1 MQKSNISIPKNL
13 AFFFYKNKSMC
24 QGLEKS
30 LSISR
35 RILEV
40 KAQLLSLLTEVIQY
54 ILGMLIEEEV
64 SYEISKVTNKTWKL
78 FFMFVGQI
86 M

>member
-1 MQKSNISIPKNL
+1 
-13 AFFFYKNKSMC
+13 MC

-40 KAQLLSLLTEVIQY
+40 KAQLLSLLTEVIHPW
-54 ILGMLIEEEV
+54 
-64 SYEISKVTNKTWKL
+64 NAD
-78 FFMFVGQI
+78 
-86 M
+86 

>member
-40 KAQLLSLLTEVIQY
+40 KAQLLSLLTEVIHPW
-54 ILGMLIEEEV
+54 
-64 SYEISKVTNKTWKL
+64 NAD
-78 FFMFVGQI
+78 
-86 M
+86 